1 MTFYDRMLINLCVLY
16 QYDKI
21 FIAVRNTHLSNH
33 QKTLTII
40 LNTSLAFIEL
50 QNFSQFLFPQNIV
63 TMDIFMDILG
73 NGSV

>member
-1 MTFYDRMLINLCVLY
+1 MCIVPVWQNIYCC
-16 QYDKI
+16 
-21 FIAVRNTHLSNH
+21 
-33 QKTLTII
+33 QKYSIKQPSDNFDYI